1 MSGQTKALKHTH
13 TCKLNSASLERKPAA
28 CAVPLFRFRPV
39 TGGNIIFCAVCRCV
53 RYPQSIASF
62 CTMLR
67 DPADPC
73 CMTPDCSATPTPQPF
88 STPQSGSTLTPPLG
102 NLSTVAP
109 PRANTPFPTLH
120 PTRVPGL
127 RKCLVLT

>member
-1 MSGQTKALKHTH
+1 M
-13 TCKLNSASLERKPAA
+13 
-28 CAVPLFRFRPV
+28 
-39 TGGNIIFCAVCRCV
+39 

-88 STPQSGSTLTPPLG
+88 STPQSGSTLTPPLSI
-102 NLSTVAP
+102 LSTVAP